1 MQAPP
6 AFSLTVT
13 HFGVWHALRLALAVS
28 ACAVAGTWGWHPHAP
43 VAQAVMLP
51 WLVAAFA
58 AVVLLRHTPAFRLR
72 WDTRGWTVDG
82 RAARLQVAL
91 DAGHWMLLRAR
102 PLAGGRGRWLPVQ
115 RLGHESAWHL
125 FRCTVHGARP
135 VADRWTDT
143 P

>member
-13 HFGVWHALRLALAVS
+13 RFGVWHALRLALAVT
-28 ACAVAGTWGWHPHAP
+28 ACAVAAAWGWHPHAP
-43 VAQAVMLP
+43 VAQASLLP
-51 WLVAAFA
+51 ALVALLA
-58 AVVLLRHTPAFRLR
+58 AGVLLRPVAPFRLR
-72 WDTRGWTVDG
+72 WDTRGWSVDG
-82 RAARLQVAL
+82 RAARLHVAL
-91 DAGHWMLLRAR
+91 DAGDWLLLRAH
-102 PLAGGRGRWLPVQ
+102 PLTGGRGRWLPVQ
-115 RLGHESAWHL
+115 RFGHETSWHL